1 MIALLPLKEF
11 AAAKQRL
18 SGLLSA
24 PERAQL
30 FQAMVED
37 VLAALTAHAGIARVV
52 ICSRDHSA
60 VWLARYYGIEFLD
73 EALLQCSDLN
83 SAVNAASLSL
93 RQRGCD
99 ELLVVHGDLPMLHA
113 RDISEFLRIHYNGAE
128 HAVTMAPDR
137 RNSGTNLLAWRS
149 VPNFSAQYGVDSL
162 QRHCRQAREFGVAPA
177 LCDLTGARCDIDEPE
192 DLALLLK
199 HDDASVAINTRR
211 FLLTTD
217 IADRVA
223 MMQSAAVN
231 CGERDACA

>member
-24 PERAQL
+24 SERAQL

-37 VLAALTAHAGIARVV
+37 VLAVLTMHAGIERVV

-60 VWLARYYGIEFLD
+60 VWLARYYEIEFLD
-73 EALLQCSDLN
+73 ESLLQCSDLN
-83 SAVNAASLSL
+83 SAVNAASQSL
-93 RQRGCD
+93 RKEGGH
-99 ELLVVHGDLPMLHA
+99 ELLVVHGDLPMLHC
-113 RDISEFLRIHYNGAE
+113 RDISEFLNAHYNGAE
-128 HAVTMAPDR
+128 QAVTMAPDR

-149 VPNFSAQYGVDSL
+149 LPDFSAQYGVDSF
-162 QRHCRQAREFGVAPA
+162 QRHCRQAREFGVTPT
-177 LCDLTGARCDIDEPE
+177 LCDLAGVRCDIDEPE
-192 DLALLLK
+192 DLALLLQ
-199 HDDASVAINTRR
+199 HDDAHVALNTRR

-223 MMQSAAVN
+223 MMQSVAIN